1 MKFGGEICSF
11 DIFIQYRRVLISKG
25 EGLPVSN
32 LSVSKNQIGFLIL
45 SDLNSDTVLSLD

>member
-1 MKFGGEICSF
+1 MKFAHLTYRYLFNTGGGLF
-11 DIFIQYRRVLISKG
+11 LRG

-32 LSVSKNQIGFLIL
+32 LSVSKNQIGFVIL

>member
-1 MKFGGEICSF
+1 MQEGAYFWGG
-11 DIFIQYRRVLISKG
+11 G

-32 LSVSKNQIGFLIL
+32 LSVFKNQIGFVIL